1 VQATLL
7 VELGRWSDA
16 EALLAKAR
24 SEFEAVMPVP
34 GWHPDIALADL
45 RVRQGR
51 CSEAE
56 ELLLGKDQSMQALL
70 PTARLHLTRGDHDL
84 AVSSAQRGLRVAG
97 NDRLRAVELLVALVC
112 AELGRGDVA
121 RAAAAADDL
130 ATRVRDLGVPLLEG
144 RAAIARARVRDAT
157 GNHDEAT
164 ALVREALDI
173 VDRGALPWL
182 YATLLVELARTMDA
196 SGDGESASHAA
207 TDALRELA
215 GLDVVVSEADAT
227 LLDRL
232 TRAAKRPGADSPA
245 TMTRDNRGWVVA
257 HDGTTTRLPD
267 SKGMRYVAELVRQS
281 GREQHALDLVDR
293 VEGLDGDGGL
303 DRRSLGSAGD
313 LSDSHARAAYRRR
326 IECLRADIDGAFA
339 EGRLDAAE
347 SMQVE
352 IDQLI
357 GELAHAFGLGG
368 RSRQAASAAE
378 RARLNVTRAIRTAIA
393 RITDLLP
400 AGQVLD
406 QRIRTGLYCAYEPE
420 DADEI
425 RWIVQS

>member
-1 VQATLL
+1 
-7 VELGRWSDA
+7 
-16 EALLAKAR
+16 
-24 SEFEAVMPVP
+24 MP

-51 CSEAE
+51 CAEAE
-56 ELLLGKDQSMQALL
+56 ELLLGKDQAMQALL
-70 PTARLHLTRGDHDL
+70 PSARLQLARGDHDL
-84 AVSSAQRGLRVAG
+84 AALSAQRGLRVAG
-97 NDRLRAVELLVALVC
+97 DDRLRAVELLVALVC
-112 AELGRGDVA
+112 AELSRGDVE
-121 RAAAAADDL
+121 RATEAADDL
-130 ATRVRDLGVPLLEG
+130 AMRVRDLGVPALEG
-144 RAAIARARVRDAT
+144 RAAIARARVRTAT

-182 YATLLVELARTMDA
+182 YSTLLVELARTLDA
-196 SGDGESASHAA
+196 GGDGESASNAA
-207 TDALRELA
+207 TDARRDLA
-215 GLDVVVSEADAT
+215 ELDVVVSDTDAA

-232 TRAAKRPGADSPA
+232 AGAAKRRGADSPA
-245 TMTRDNRGWVVA
+245 TMSRDERGWVVA
-257 HDGTTTRLPD
+257 HDGTTARLAD
-267 SKGMRYVAELVRQS
+267 SKGMRYVAELVRRS

-293 VEGLDGDGGL
+293 VEGLDVKGGV
-303 DRRSLGSAGD
+303 DRRSLGTAGD
-313 LSDSHARAAYRRR
+313 LSDSRARAAYRRR
-326 IECLRADIDGAFA
+326 IECLRAEIDDAFA

-347 SMQVE
+347 SMQGE
-352 IDQLI
+352 TDQLA

-400 AGQVLD
+400 AGRVLD

-420 DADEI
+420 DADDV